1 LKTQTGEIIRIEK
14 SWYGRWYESVIENGQ
29 GVRKRRFLKLCDVDD
44 RYRTKADVRPLLAE
58 KLRALNEGRTDARS
72 SLSLAAF
79 VTEYY
84 DPYIRE
90 NLKPSTVHGYS
101 KLWETLCPR
110 VGEIRLRD
118 FKTVDAANTL
128 TYFARKG
135 WGQLSLQHAK
145 SLLSGI
151 FTYAKN
157 LGVLDGVNPVQGTI
171 IPRKAAAPAETH
183 ASTADEVVAIL
194 DVLGRATGAGKRQN
208 LQAQTA
214 IALMFFAGLRPGEAR
229 GARWEN
235 YDGKTLSV
243 KQSVWRRH
251 TTDPK
256 TASAKK
262 PVPVIEPLRELLAEL
277 REAEGNPANGPIL
290 RGVKLSKDGKPKP
303 LNLNALARDI
313 RAALLDRENYRNG
326 QAKDWKPLGWHGY
339 YSLRRGIAT
348 QLNTMTRNPMAAKGL
363 LRHSSANTT
372 LIHYIKEVPEV
383 TANGMAQVEQ
393 LFSELDSDEQ
403 AVQ

>member
-1 LKTQTGEIIRIEK
+1 MKTQNGTIKRLGR
-14 SWYGRWYESVIENGQ
+14 SWYGRWREDVIENGQ
-29 GVRKRRFLKLCDVDD
+29 TVRKQRFEKLCDVDD
-44 RYRTKADVRPLLAE
+44 RYRAKADVRPLLAD

-72 SLSLAAF
+72 SLTLALFAS
-79 VTEYY
+79 EYY
-84 DPYIRE
+84 DPYARE
-90 NLKPSTVHGYS
+90 NFKPSTVHGYS
-101 KLWETLCPR
+101 KLWRDALCPR

-128 TYFARKG
+128 SYFAGKG
-135 WGQLSLQHAK
+135 WGRRSLQHAK

-183 ASTADEVVAIL
+183 ASAPDEVVAIL
-194 DVLGRATGAGKRQN
+194 DVLKRAKQLEERLK

-229 GARWEN
+229 GARWED
-235 YDGKTLSV
+235 YDGKTLSI
-243 KQSVWRRH
+243 KRSVWRKH

-256 TASAKK
+256 TASAAK
-262 PVPVIEPLRELLAEL
+262 PVLVIEPLRKLLAEL
-277 REAEGNPANGPIL
+277 LETEGNPANGPIL
-290 RGVKLSKDGKPKP
+290 RGVKGKPLD
-303 LNLNALARDI
+303 LNMMAKRVIRPALHN
-313 RAALLDRENYRNG
+313 RENYRDG
-326 QAKDWKPLGWHGY
+326 QSKDWKPLEWQGF

-348 QLNTMTRNPMAAKGL
+348 QLTAITRDPMAAKGL
-363 LRHSSANTT
+363 LRHSSVNTT
-372 LIHYIKEVPEV
+372 LAHYIKDVPEV

-393 LFSELDSDEQ
+393 LFSELDVVGQ
-403 AVQ
+403 VH

>member
-1 LKTQTGEIIRIEK
+1 MKTQSGTIKRIGG
-14 SWYGRWYESVIENGQ
+14 SWYGRWREDVIEHGRT
-29 GVRKRRFLKLCDVDD
+29 VRKQRFLKLCEVDD

-72 SLSLAAF
+72 SLTLAAF
-79 VTEYY
+79 VAEYY
-84 DPYIRE
+84 EPYARGS
-90 NLKPSTVHGYS
+90 LKPSTVHGYS
-101 KLWETLCPR
+101 KLWEALSPR

-118 FKTVDAANTL
+118 FRTVDAANML
-128 TYFARKG
+128 AHFAQRG
-135 WGQLSLQHAK
+135 WGRRSLQHAK

-171 IPRKAAAPAETH
+171 IPRKVVAPAETH
-183 ASTADEVVAIL
+183 ASTPNEVIAIL
-194 DVLGRATGAGKRQN
+194 DVLKRAKDLQERQK

-229 GARWEN
+229 GATWEN

-243 KQSVWRRH
+243 KQSVWRKH

-256 TASAKK
+256 TTSAAK

-277 REAEGNPANGPIL
+277 RAADGNASSGPIL
-290 RGVKLSKDGKPKP
+290 RGVKGKPLSLDMLAHVVIRP
-303 LNLNALARDI
+303 ALRN
-313 RAALLDRENYRNG
+313 RTNYRNG
-326 QAKDWKPLGWHGY
+326 QSKDWTPLAWQGY
-339 YSLRRGIAT
+339 YALRRGIAT
-348 QLNTMTRNPMAAKGL
+348 QLNTITRDPMAAKGL
-363 LRHSSANTT
+363 LRHSSVNTT
-372 LIHYIKEVPEV
+372 LTHYIKSVPEV

-393 LFSELDSDEQ
+393 LFSGAAGQ